1 MRLDTI
7 QSKQMMSVRSIH
19 SANNVDGEGSEDVT
33 PDLPQSI
40 MCDAIAYYEQATVND
55 PDKMKLWGY
64 TAQHMHEHL
73 AAARRGLLPLIHHAS
88 GDVHISASHRT
99 TSALHGIIAERHIRH
114 LGREGLDINRLP
126 SSICESPL
134 VHPQIVFHRDRRLL
148 SSDFLYRLC
157 IHQHVAKT
165 IPQLSECA
173 TLMEIGAG
181 LGQLAR
187 TFRLFSPRVTQLIV
201 DLPETLIFS
210 YAFLRAN
217 FPDLG
222 HFYCTSA
229 HDISKISEQ
238 LGGFVYIPFKL
249 AKHIQG
255 IKIDVAM
262 NTHSF
267 GEMPIPVTQAYFDII
282 QNQLDLRYLYSL
294 NRYLQDFRLQ
304 PTPMV
309 AIHPDARWRTLRWHF
324 NPEFVQTDRPYIP
337 VDAMSTLEVI
347 LERTNQ
353 PQSFTVHDLG
363 MDYTGEEFLRQ
374 QWEEIRLNPTTDAL
388 RRYCTFLGEAGV
400 REFPYYFSKLRAI
413 GDKETDLLSPDAVRL
428 YAPTLMRK
436 AKRAV
441 GNKLRRLGLR

>member
-1 MRLDTI
+1 MRLDL
-7 QSKQMMSVRSIH
+7 Q
-19 SANNVDGEGSEDVT
+19 
-33 PDLPQSI
+33 QSI
-40 MCDAIAYYEQATVND
+40 MHDAMAHYEQATTHD

-64 TAQHMHEHL
+64 TARHMHEHL

-99 TSALHGIIAERHIRH
+99 TSALHGIIAERHIRY

-134 VHPQIVFHRDRRLL
+134 VHPKIVFHRDGRLL
-148 SSDFLYRLC
+148 STDFLYRLC
-157 IHQHVAKT
+157 SYQHVAKA
-165 IPQLSECA
+165 IPQLPECA
-173 TLMEIGAG
+173 TMMEIGAG

-187 TFRLFSPRVTQLIV
+187 TFRLFSPRATQLIV

-217 FPDLG
+217 FPDVG

-229 HDISKISEQ
+229 HDISKIPEQ
-238 LGGFVYIPFKL
+238 RGGFVYIPFKL
-249 AKHIQG
+249 AKCIRG
-255 IKIDVAM
+255 IKIDVVL

-267 GEMPIPVTQAYFDII
+267 GEMPIPVAQTYFDII
-282 QNQLDLRYLYSL
+282 QNQLDVRYLYSL

-309 AIHPDARWRTLRWHF
+309 AVHPDARWRTLRWHF

-337 VDAMSTLEVI
+337 VDVMSTLEVI
-347 LERTNQ
+347 LERTNE
-353 PQSFTVHDLG
+353 PQSFAAHEPREDSA
-363 MDYTGEEFLRQ
+363 GEEFLRQ
-374 QWEEIRLNPTTDAL
+374 QWEEIRLKPTINAL

-400 REFPYYFSKLRAI
+400 REFPYYFSRLRAI
-413 GDKETDLLSPDAVRL
+413 GGKETDLLSADAVRL
-428 YAPTLMRK
+428 YTPTLTRK
-436 AKRAV
+436 ARRVV
-441 GNKLRRLGLR
+441 GNILRRSRLR